1 MADVTSGYARIT
13 AAATELLEAAGI
25 EVASSRQQK
34 ISTDIVSF
42 KESVDAK
49 LNTVNQTLV
58 TSRAHIDD
66 KLNSIS
72 QHVVNLEERTAYLE
86 EQVANQTK
94 LQALAFA
101 MDHAEQGS
109 FTYRTYT
116 SYSTQQSSALI
127 PGIVL
132 SFRRNMGNYIPEG
145 KVESGEGDESTQKKN
160 FHEALI
166 NQIHSLT
173 GTKPKIQKGANGNYA
188 IYYS

>member
-1 MADVTSGYARIT
+1 MADVTSANVRIT
-13 AAATELLEAAGI
+13 AA
-25 EVASSRQQK
+25 SSTQQM
-34 ISTDIVSF
+34 IFTGIVSF

-49 LNTVNQTLV
+49 LNTVSQTLNTVNQTLV

-72 QHVVNLEERTAYLE
+72 QHVVNLEERTASLE
-86 EQVANQTK
+86 EQVSNQTK

-101 MDHAEQGS
+101 IDHAEQGS
-109 FTYRTYT
+109 FTYRTYN

-132 SFRRNMGNYIPEG
+132 SFRRNMGNYIPDG
-145 KVESGEGDESTQKKN
+145 RSGEGDESTQKKN

-173 GTKPKIQKGANGNYA
+173 GTKPKIQMEANGKYA

>member
-1 MADVTSGYARIT
+1 MADVSSANARLT

-72 QHVVNLEERTAYLE
+72 QHVVNLEERTASLE
-86 EQVANQTK
+86 EEVAYQTK
-94 LQALAFA
+94 LQAFAFA
-101 MDHAEQGS
+101 IDHAEQGS
-109 FTYRTYT
+109 FTYRTYN

-132 SFRRNMGNYIPEG
+132 SFRRNMGNYIPDG
-145 KVESGEGDESTQKKN
+145 RSGEGDESTQKKN

-173 GTKPKIQKGANGNYA
+173 GTKPKIQLEANGKYA
-188 IYYS
+188 IYYT